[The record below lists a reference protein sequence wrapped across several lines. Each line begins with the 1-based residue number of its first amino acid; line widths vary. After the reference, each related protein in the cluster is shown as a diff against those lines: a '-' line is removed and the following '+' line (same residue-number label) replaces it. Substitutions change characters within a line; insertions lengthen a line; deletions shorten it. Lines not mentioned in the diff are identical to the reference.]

1 MVEIRRREVLVALVI
16 IVVAASAGAWYL
28 LTREPAYQN
37 PVLHNDAPDPSVI
50 RAPDGSYYAYT
61 TQSYHGANFYNIP
74 VLRSEDLVHWTLVG
88 DAFDERPSWTPPG
101 VDNGDMWAPH
111 VVRFGDR
118 YYLYFSA
125 RFLETARMAIGVA
138 VSDRP
143 EGPFRDPLGEPLIV
157 GDKGFDAIDPF
168 VTEVDG
174 TKYIYWGSDGVPIR
188 VQELSGDGLSLV
200 GERQDLLSPTGDGY
214 ESLVEGAWLLE
225 RDGFFYLMYSGDACC
240 GTEAHYAVMV
250 ARSSSPTGPFE
261 RDPANP
267 ILAANEEYLAPGH
280 NAVIRDEEGRDWI
293 VYHAMIAGDF
303 TNYRYLFIDPIEWV
317 DGWPVV
323 NDGAGPSED
332 SALAPSV

>member
-1 MVEIRRREVLVALVI
+1 MVEIRRRGLLLALVT
-16 IVVAASAGAWYL
+16 IVAAASAGAWFVWM
-28 LTREPAYQN
+28 RDPAYRN
-37 PVLHNDAPDPSVI
+37 PVLHNDAPDPAII
-50 RAPDGSYYAYT
+50 RAHDGSYYAYT
-61 TQSYHGANFYNIP
+61 TQSYHGARFYNIP

-88 DAFDERPSWTPPG
+88 DAFEERPGWTPPG

-111 VVRFGDR
+111 IVRFGDT
-118 YYLYFSA
+118 YYLYYSA
-125 RFLETARMAIGVA
+125 RFLETAQMAIGVA
-138 VSDRP
+138 TSDRP

-157 GDKGFDAIDPF
+157 GQKGFDAIDPF

-174 TKYIYWGSDGVPIR
+174 TKYIYWGSDGIPIR
-188 VQELSGDGLSLV
+188 VQELSDDGLSLV
-200 GERQDLLSPTGDGY
+200 GERQGLLSPTGTGY

-225 RDGFFYLMYSGDACC
+225 RGGFFYLMYSGDACC
-240 GTEAHYAVMV
+240 GADAHYAVMV

-280 NAVIRDEEGRDWI
+280 SATVRDADGRDWI

-323 NDGAGPSED
+323 NGGAGPSVESD
-332 SALAPSV
+332 IAPSV